1 MTTSNGPSD
10 AVELKREVGLFG
22 GISFIV
28 GTMIGSGIFASPSG
42 ALAASGSVA
51 LDLIVWG
58 LCGLLCL
65 MGALCYAELGTLIT
79 KSGGEYQYIKAAF
92 GPVAAYLFS
101 WTTVVVLKPSAS
113 AAISLTFADY
123 ALKIFPDESNSCE
136 EEMVQTKRL
145 IAIAVIWLI
154 GFIHIYSVNLSNKVQ
169 SVCMVAKILAI
180 IFIVILGLIK
190 IIKGNTA
197 TLASGFEGSETNV
210 FHLSLAFYQGLFSYD
225 GWNQLNFLTEELKNP
240 QRNLPLA
247 IILGIPLVM
256 VCYLLMNV
264 AYFGVLTKDQ
274 VLNESALA
282 IVLGNEMLPKYI
294 VWVIPLSV
302 CFSTLGSTNGEMFA
316 CGRIAYSTA
325 REGHLPRILSF
336 CHVDFQTPVLGVIV
350 TVFVSTLYVLAGDFN
365 DLLEYFSFA
374 AWVFYFITVLGLIV
388 LRFKMPD
395 EHREFKVPIF
405 IPVIFCVCALYLI
418 IAPLISEFSYKYIG
432 AVLFIVFGLVYYIPF
447 VHFELKLPFLHG
459 VFKKIQYLFSIAI
472 STYHEDEG
480 KGDQVAL
487 ENVAEKEA

>member
-1 MTTSNGPSD
+1 
-10 AVELKREVGLFG
+10 
-22 GISFIV
+22 
-28 GTMIGSGIFASPSG
+28 
-42 ALAASGSVA
+42 
-51 LDLIVWG
+51 
-58 LCGLLCL
+58 
-65 MGALCYAELGTLIT
+65 
-79 KSGGEYQYIKAAF
+79 
-92 GPVAAYLFS
+92 
-101 WTTVVVLKPSAS
+101 
-113 AAISLTFADY
+113 
-123 ALKIFPDESNSCE
+123 
-136 EEMVQTKRL
+136 
-145 IAIAVIWLI
+145 
-154 GFIHIYSVNLSNKVQ
+154 
-169 SVCMVAKILAI
+169 MVAKILAI

-336 CHVDFQTPVLGVIV
+336 CHVDFQTPVLG
-350 TVFVSTLYVLAGDFN
+350 
-365 DLLEYFSFA
+365 
-374 AWVFYFITVLGLIV
+374 
-388 LRFKMPD
+388 K
-395 EHREFKVPIF
+395 
-405 IPVIFCVCALYLI
+405 
-418 IAPLISEFSYKYIG
+418 
-432 AVLFIVFGLVYYIPF
+432 
-447 VHFELKLPFLHG
+447 
-459 VFKKIQYLFSIAI
+459 
-472 STYHEDEG
+472 
-480 KGDQVAL
+480 
-487 ENVAEKEA
+487 